1 MIERNFGIVERIS
14 ESNFRIVPGTH
25 SEEMIIE
32 RKAINMESNA
42 TLNRCEK
49 LLKSF
54 KKAVENATDR
64 VNRLYTAQDE
74 GADDFTEIIMESVI
88 QTHEIAI
95 ELAWKTVRCY
105 ALQIDPNSRV
115 SGSTTAIKH
124 GFQTGIIETDA
135 LARTLIAGIYYRNK
149 SSHEYLLLSGMEEYI
164 KKILTDFNPAINA
177 LLQMMEENEDVRA
190 INRGY

>member
-1 MIERNFGIVERIS
+1 MQIS
-14 ESNFRIVPGTH
+14 SSID
-25 SEEMIIE
+25 
-32 RKAINMESNA
+32 
-42 TLNRCEK
+42 RCHK
-49 LLKSF
+49 LFESF

-74 GADDFTEIIMESVI
+74 GPSEFTDILMESVI

-124 GFQTGIIETDA
+124 GYKTGVIESEA
-135 LARTLIAGIYYRNK
+135 LARTLIEGVYYRNK
-149 SSHEYLLLSGMEEYI
+149 SSHEYLLLTGMEDYI
-164 KKILTDFNPAINA
+164 KRILVDFNPAINDV
-177 LLQMMEENEDVRA
+177 LHNLEENPDVRTLK
-190 INRGY
+190 